1 MATAPTRSAESVVA
15 APEQSSAAK
24 PSSAAEEARALL
36 RDLLFAERRRF
47 FGAAAEFEL
56 HPAQAGALMH
66 LDEESGL
73 PMHEIAAH
81 LACDNSNVTGIV
93 DRLEVRGLVTRR
105 ASERDRR
112 VKYIVPT
119 ALGLEVR
126 DAMRE
131 RMARAP
137 MGIERL
143 SANDQRVLRDLL
155 ARVVSGA
162 RTGSLD

>member
-1 MATAPTRSAESVVA
+1 MAATRPEKPTSDPRRVRS
-15 APEQSSAAK
+15 P
-24 PSSAAEEARALL
+24 AEEAWTLL
-36 RDLLFAERRRF
+36 RELLFAERRRF
-47 FGAAAEFEL
+47 FETAAEFEL

-66 LDEESGL
+66 LDDQAGV

-93 DRLEVRGLVTRR
+93 DRLEARGLVTRR

-131 RMARAP
+131 RLARPPDA
-137 MGIERL
+137 IERL
-143 SANDQRVLRDLL
+143 SPSDQRLLRDLL
-155 ARVVSGA
+155 ARATAVGERAVEGA
-162 RTGSLD
+162 TPD